1 MQIYMFN
8 IKNLFSG
15 SKQADKAVTNAQ
27 NSSLFERITQLLA
40 DYRSD
45 TFPVGLQQ
53 ATTLLSVEEGD
64 SLNVSLLL
72 HFAAS
77 SEQPDIANFLSEKLG
92 QAVSLRVQVQ
102 LLEPNRH
109 GTIKHIILV
118 ASGKGGVGKSTSAVN
133 LANALKQ
140 NGAKVGILDADIYGP
155 SIPLLL
161 GLEDEKPVAK
171 DDKTLLPMEKNSLVA
186 QSIGFLLGKSD
197 ATVWRGPMASTALMQ
212 LLNETAWPDLDYLIV
227 DMPPGTGDIQLTMS
241 QKIPASG
248 AVIVTT
254 PQDLALADANKG
266 IDMFNKVKV
275 PILGLIENMSYFNC
289 QHCNGVNHIF
299 GEDGGKELAQRI
311 DIPLLGQVPLAH
323 RIREVGEQGE
333 FLSHNAD
340 KALVAIY
347 NRAAKLVA
355 SHLFYQ
361 GSGSNPVEIIITDD

>member
-15 SKQADKAVTNAQ
+15 SKQADKAVTEGQESA
-27 NSSLFERITQLLA
+27 LFTRINQLLA

-45 TFPVGLQQ
+45 IFPVGLQQ
-53 ATTLLSVEEGD
+53 ATSLLSVTDGETIKVE
-64 SLNVSLLL
+64 LLL

-77 SEQPDIANFLSEKLG
+77 SEQPDIAKFLSDKLG
-92 QAVSLRVQVQ
+92 KQVGLSVQVN
-102 LLEPNRH
+102 LLEPTRH
-109 GTIKHIILV
+109 KNIKHIVLV

-161 GLEDEKPVAK
+161 GLEDAKPEAK
-171 DDKTLLPMEKNSLVA
+171 DDKTLLPMDKNGLA
-186 QSIGFLLGKSD
+186 TQSIGFLLGKED

-212 LLNETAWPDLDYLIV
+212 LLNETSWPALDYLVV

-254 PQDLALADANKG
+254 PQDLALADAKKG

-275 PILGLIENMSYFNC
+275 PIVGLIENMSYFHC
-289 QHCNGVNHIF
+289 QHCHGVNHIF
-299 GEDGGKELAQRI
+299 GEDGGKYLAQRI
-311 DIPLLGQVPLAH
+311 AVPLLGQVPLAH

>member
-1 MQIYMFN
+1 MFN
-8 IKNLFSG
+8 IKNLFRG
-15 SKQADKAVTNAQ
+15 SKAAEKALKKPQ
-27 NSSLFERITQLLA
+27 NSDLFEQINSLLG

-45 TFPVGLQQ
+45 VFPVGLQQ
-53 ATTLLSVEEGD
+53 ACSLVSVDDVDGV
-64 SLNVSLLL
+64 NVALTL
-72 HFAAS
+72 HFAATT
-77 SEQPDIANFLSEKLG
+77 EQPAIAAFLSEQLQKPVH
-92 QAVSLRVQVQ
+92 VSVQVQ
-102 LLEPNRH
+102 LLEPFRH
-109 GTIKHIILV
+109 STIKHIILV

-133 LANALKQ
+133 LAHALKQ
-140 NGAKVGILDADIYGP
+140 NGAAVGVLDADIYGP

-161 GLEDEKPVAK
+161 GLEDQKPQAK
-171 DDKTLLPMEKNSLVA
+171 DDKTLPPMSKNGLAA
-186 QSIGFLLGKSD
+186 QSIGFLLGKED

-212 LLNETAWPDLDYLIV
+212 LLNETAWPELDYLIV

-275 PILGLIENMSYFNC
+275 PILGLLENMSYFHC
-289 QHCNGVNHIF
+289 QHCNGINHVF
-299 GEDGGKELAQRI
+299 GEDGGKALAQRI
-311 DIPLLGQVPLAH
+311 DVLLLGQVPLAH
-323 RIREVGEQGE
+323 AIRESGEAGE
-333 FLSHNAD
+333 FISHNAD

-347 NRAAKLVA
+347 NRAAKLIA